1 MPPRGKKNKQK
12 DPPRL
17 IAARKRAAEELGLR
31 WQEPPKGK
39 KSRKGHIPPPGEG
52 FPPRD
57 ESRPAVAFDFNLDFN
72 GRSVFGACACDG
84 KTLVLVQGDTVT
96 KHELASFEEIK
107 LNRGVGTVAIEA
119 KQNGED
125 LELCRGNM
133 SLCTAFEAA
142 VGQLESC
149 RKGKPGKPPKNTKC
163 PKCGRP
169 FPRGAESCVHCADKK
184 KLLGRFLGYAK
195 GNVLLLLAGGVFLL
209 LTSVIGVILP
219 QIQGHMIDTYL
230 APPPGVEPGSK
241 SGLVTVVLLMALCG
255 LSLAAFGCFRRML
268 VAKASARILVKIR
281 AVLYEKIQSL
291 SLAGLSKRSA
301 GELITRLSNDTEQLR
316 MFLVNLVPGLLQ
328 QSITLIAVAV
338 ILFSRNWWLTLAV
351 IAPAPLLV
359 LLFMTVN
366 KIIRRSYHR
375 QWQLS
380 SDANNL
386 LHDVFSGIREVKVFG
401 TEKREHD
408 RFSKMAHRLADTSKK
423 NELTWNTTVPFSG
436 FLLGFGEFLVLFIVG
451 GEVIAGNATLG
462 DLSEFLAYVA
472 TLYEPIRWFARVPR
486 MFSNTFISMT
496 KVAEV
501 LDEKED
507 MTDGA
512 LVSELKGEVEFK
524 DASFGYNP
532 PDYILK
538 HLNLEIKPGDFIGLV
553 GRSGVGKTTAI
564 NLIMRMYD
572 INEGELLID
581 GKDIRSYDSAAFR
594 SQIGVVLQ
602 ETYLFNGTV
611 YSNLAYAK
619 PGATRDE
626 VLRAAKLA
634 GAHTFIMKLPDGY
647 NTYVGARGNTLS
659 GGEKQRIA
667 IARAILRNP
676 KLLILD
682 EATASLDTETERQ
695 IQDALQALSKG
706 RTTVAIAHRLSTLRN
721 ATKLAV
727 FEKGELEELG
737 THEELMAKEGR
748 YYRLVM
754 AQREMNKMSK

>member
-12 DPPRL
+12 DPPQL

-39 KSRKGHIPPPGEG
+39 RPRKGHIPPPGEG

-57 ESRPAVAFDFNLDFN
+57 ESRPAVAFDFNLDFD

-328 QSITLIAVAV
+328 QSVTLIAVAV

-366 KIIRRSYHR
+366 KIIRRS
-375 QWQLS
+375 LG
-380 SDANNL
+380 N
-386 LHDVFSGIREVKVFG
+386 
-401 TEKREHD
+401 
-408 RFSKMAHRLADTSKK
+408 K
-423 NELTWNTTVPFSG
+423 N
-436 FLLGFGEFLVLFIVG
+436 
-451 GEVIAGNATLG
+451 
-462 DLSEFLAYVA
+462 
-472 TLYEPIRWFARVPR
+472 
-486 MFSNTFISMT
+486 
-496 KVAEV
+496 
-501 LDEKED
+501 
-507 MTDGA
+507 
-512 LVSELKGEVEFK
+512 
-524 DASFGYNP
+524 
-532 PDYILK
+532 
-538 HLNLEIKPGDFIGLV
+538 
-553 GRSGVGKTTAI
+553 
-564 NLIMRMYD
+564 
-572 INEGELLID
+572 
-581 GKDIRSYDSAAFR
+581 
-594 SQIGVVLQ
+594 
-602 ETYLFNGTV
+602 
-611 YSNLAYAK
+611 
-619 PGATRDE
+619 
-626 VLRAAKLA
+626 
-634 GAHTFIMKLPDGY
+634 
-647 NTYVGARGNTLS
+647 
-659 GGEKQRIA
+659 
-667 IARAILRNP
+667 
-676 KLLILD
+676 
-682 EATASLDTETERQ
+682 
-695 IQDALQALSKG
+695 
-706 RTTVAIAHRLSTLRN
+706 
-721 ATKLAV
+721 
-727 FEKGELEELG
+727 
-737 THEELMAKEGR
+737 
-748 YYRLVM
+748 
-754 AQREMNKMSK
+754 